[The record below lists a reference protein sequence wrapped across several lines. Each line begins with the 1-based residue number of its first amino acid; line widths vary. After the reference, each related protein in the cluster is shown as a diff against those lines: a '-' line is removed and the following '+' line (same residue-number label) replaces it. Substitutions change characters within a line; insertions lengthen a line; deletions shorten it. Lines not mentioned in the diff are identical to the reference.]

1 MHVFLAGSTGVLGRR
16 IIPLLT
22 GHGHQV
28 TALTRRSDRAGMLRS
43 LGAHPAVADAFE
55 PESLAAAVKLAAPD
69 LIMHQLTDL
78 TSGTS
83 ASNAVLRVRGTRNLI
98 DAAHAAGVGRV
109 ISQSIAWAYSAGCES
124 AAEETPLDLGAAEPR
139 LTTIRGIAALEQMT
153 REAPQWVVLRY
164 GILYGPGTWYEP
176 CGSKAA
182 DARAGLLPADDNV
195 TSFVHVDDAAAA
207 AAQALTWPSG
217 PVNICDDE
225 PATGRA
231 WVPAFCQ
238 AVGAPTPARS
248 SPDARQPW
256 ARGAGNRHA
265 RTHLGW
271 SPRFPSWRQGFRA
284 MRSGSPARQL
294 PPAAGHAAGTAASA
308 SATDKKE
315 QAS

>member
-28 TALTRRSDRAGMLRS
+28 TALTRRRDQASMLRS

-55 PESLAAAVKLAAPD
+55 PESLAKAVKLAAPD
-69 LIMHQLTDL
+69 VVMHQLTDL

-83 ASNAVLRVRGTRNLI
+83 ASNAVLRARGTRNLM
-98 DAAHAAGVGRV
+98 DAAHGAGVGRV
-109 ISQSIAWAYSAGCES
+109 ISQSIAWAYAAGCGP

-164 GILYGPGTWYEP
+164 GILYGPDTWYEP
-176 CGSKAA
+176 RGSKAA
-182 DARAGLLPADDNV
+182 DARAGRLPAGDDV

-207 AAQALTWPSG
+207 AVQALTWPSG

-238 AVGAPTPARS
+238 AVGAPTPAGGNS
-248 SPDARQPW
+248 NARQPW
-256 ARGAGNRHA
+256 ARGADNRHA
-265 RTHLGW
+265 RTHLAW
-271 SPRFPSWRQGFRA
+271 SPRFPSWRQGFHA
-284 MRSGSPARQL
+284 MRPASPASK
-294 PPAAGHAAGTAASA
+294 ASR
-308 SATDKKE
+308 
-315 QAS
+315 